1 MAANEAI
8 TIIILDSPDKWEDW
22 ELKFNVQVVSYN
34 LMNQI
39 FDNEAFLN
47 KPTKP
52 VRPTYQMVAATRAQL
67 ALTVLSDTEAGIAAV
82 NTHNAELK
90 DNYRFNYHEYQED
103 LKAYNWEINNIC
115 NLRAWMEKTVSF
127 VYYKI
132 SCPPTSTIW
141 DWYNNLKNMIK

>member
-103 LKAYNWEINNIC
+103 LKAYN
-115 NLRAWMEKTVSF
+115 
-127 VYYKI
+127 
-132 SCPPTSTIW
+132 
-141 DWYNNLKNMIK
+141 